1 MLVQCPKC
9 QTTYRV
15 ADTLITAPNPAFRCS
30 RCKHTFIL
38 ASKSTTSPAREP
50 AKPSPAMKQPEP
62 EPEFNFSPAQAEKK
76 ESAEDKATETAAPPA
91 QVEEKPAT
99 APTPQPSAPAEP
111 ARAESFSVPV
121 EGAELG
127 VGREESVP
135 AFEAGRAAL
144 QSGEKEERWS
154 LAPEVEE
161 KSFIIP
167 EESRSE
173 PVASAAAPSPS
184 FEAAWSDSLP
194 LLHERQ
200 ADPSQGAHLDRPLSI
215 VPYIS
220 LFGALL
226 LLYALL
232 ALMHQAQPKTIEAA
246 LRAIPWFGPT
256 VMKNDHLRH
265 GIVLESLRP
274 GFQTIQG
281 NREVFVLSGVAL
293 NRNPVSAR
301 EVRVEGIIFNAEGK
315 EIDRQ
320 TISVGNAISSKILR
334 DLTTQEISILQR
346 LNPQKRFEIAADGSA
361 PFVIVFLKARS
372 EVKNFSCRVVSAEE
386 GV

>member
-1 MLVQCPKC
+1 
-9 QTTYRV
+9 
-15 ADTLITAPNPAFRCS
+15 
-30 RCKHTFIL
+30 L
-38 ASKSTTSPAREP
+38 ASKGAASPTREP
-50 AKPSPAMKQPEP
+50 AKPSPALKQPEP
-62 EPEFNFSPAQAEKK
+62 QPEFNFSPAEPERK
-76 ESAEDKATETAAPPA
+76 EPAEDKATEPPAPRA
-91 QVEEKPAT
+91 QVEEQPAT
-99 APTPQPSAPAEP
+99 AAAPQSSAPAEP
-111 ARAESFSVPV
+111 ARAESFSVPD
-121 EGAELG
+121 EGPELG
-127 VGREESVP
+127 AGRAKPVA
-135 AFEAGRAAL
+135 AFEPGRAAL
-144 QSGEKEERWS
+144 QSEEKEERWS

-173 PVASAAAPSPS
+173 PVASAAAPSPA

-215 VPYIS
+215 VPYVS

-246 LRAIPWFGPT
+246 IRAIPWFGPT

-334 DLTTQEISILQR
+334 DLTPQEISILQR

-361 PFVIVFLKARS
+361 PFVIVLLKASS
-372 EVKNFSCRVVSAEE
+372 EVKNFSCRVVSVEE